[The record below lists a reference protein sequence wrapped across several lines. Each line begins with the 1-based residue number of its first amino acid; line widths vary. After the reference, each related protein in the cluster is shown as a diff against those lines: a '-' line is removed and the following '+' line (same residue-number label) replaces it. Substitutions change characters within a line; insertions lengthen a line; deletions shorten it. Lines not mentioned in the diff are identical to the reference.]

1 MILIIDNRIV
11 LAMIKT
17 TELQSNPW
25 IINPREVPAAGGCS
39 VLVITIM
46 IIPIPTEIAA
56 DIFSINLESP
66 ILNIW
71 TTPTIIRA
79 IIMATTCPPI
89 TFLGVAAI
97 LSGITKIVKAEEATP
112 TTIAA
117 LITLSPTS
125 NIKNNETMAKKHCNR
140 Y

>member
-56 DIFSINLESP
+56 DILSISLESP

-71 TTPTIIRA
+71 TTPTIIGA
-79 IIMATTCPPI
+79 IIMATSNEKNKI
-89 TFLGVAAI
+89 TRE
-97 LSGITKIVKAEEATP
+97 SKDIV
-112 TTIAA
+112 
-117 LITLSPTS
+117 S
-125 NIKNNETMAKKHCNR
+125 NVQCLANMISSFWHL
-140 Y
+140 